1 MRSRTSP
8 SSRARRCHSPTRKS
22 GVACWPE
29 SSDRPLRGGS
39 PRAPCPADSPLE
51 ESHMDRGKDF
61 LKSQVNNAVMQHKTF
76 VQNLIDHEKQAED
89 ERFRALCA
97 RFAPKAAA
105 HQQMLEDYQ
114 REIGAETG
122 AGKQMLGKALGM
134 ARDLADAAR
143 ESDFLRLVGDI
154 VTARQAEDT
163 FKTFREAGRQLGI
176 QRLAEIGEKC
186 ERDHDRYADAANRLV
201 QQLFVEHAR
210 GADSASQQTR
220 SVEVNP

>member
-1 MRSRTSP
+1 
-8 SSRARRCHSPTRKS
+8 
-22 GVACWPE
+22 
-29 SSDRPLRGGS
+29 
-39 PRAPCPADSPLE
+39 
-51 ESHMDRGKDF
+51 MDRGKDF

-76 VQNLIDHEKQAED
+76 VENLVDHEKQAED

-154 VTARQAEDT
+154 VTSRQSEDT
-163 FKTFREAGRQLGI
+163 FKTFRDAGRQLGI
-176 QRLAEIGEKC
+176 QRLAQIGEMG
-186 ERDHDRYADAANRLV
+186 ERDHDEYAKEANRLV
-201 QQLFVEHAR
+201 AQLFVELVR
-210 GADSASQQTR
+210 QGDTSGLGISTGASASAHGTTGL
-220 SVEVNP
+220 

>member
-1 MRSRTSP
+1 
-8 SSRARRCHSPTRKS
+8 
-22 GVACWPE
+22 
-29 SSDRPLRGGS
+29 
-39 PRAPCPADSPLE
+39 
-51 ESHMDRGKDF
+51 MDRGKDF

-76 VQNLIDHEKQAED
+76 VQNLVDHEKQAED

-122 AGKQMLGKALGM
+122 AGKEMLGKALGM

-154 VTARQAEDT
+154 VTSRQSEDT
-163 FKTFREAGRQLGI
+163 FKTFRDAGRQLGL
-176 QRLAEIGEKC
+176 QRLAQIGEMG
-186 ERDHDRYADAANRLV
+186 ERDHDDYAKEANRLV
-201 QQLFVEHAR
+201 AQLFVEYVQQGDTTGLGLAT
-210 GADSASQQTR
+210 GSSTSAQGT
-220 SVEVNP
+220 VGL